1 MKKIYFT
8 ILSIIALFITSP
20 FLIAQDI
27 EYTFDGADWEGWTG
41 GGTNASWGGTLQNN
55 PNGQLKIIPTDSGK
69 LILYP
74 PGHAASAGTAAMST
88 EYKYIQIKLRN
99 LSGADQLWL
108 RAKYSGTYDII
119 QEFSIGA
126 NDAINDQ
133 DYTTYNFEVTES
145 AWTTAPNTT
154 KWTFAFFD
162 SANGAFTAQTEP
174 KIFIDNILISKS
186 STLSTNNVSE
196 IDFNIYPNP
205 VQNTLKVDTREAV
218 NSIQLFD
225 VLGKQVLT
233 AQNSNRIDV
242 SSLDKAI
249 YFAQIQT
256 ESGSSIK
263 KFIKD

>member
-8 ILSIIALFITSP
+8 IYSVITLFITSP
-20 FLIAQDI
+20 FLLAQDI
-27 EYTFDGADWEGWTG
+27 EYTFDGAEWEGWTAG
-41 GGTNASWGGTLQNN
+41 GNNASWGGTIQNN

-74 PGHAASAGTAAMST
+74 PGHSASSGTAAMST
-88 EYKYIQIKLRN
+88 GYKYIQIKLRN

-108 RAKYSGTYDII
+108 RAKFSGTYDII

-126 NDAINDQ
+126 NDANDDQ

-145 AWTTAPNTT
+145 AWTTAANTT

-174 KIFIDNILISKS
+174 KIFIDNILISKT
-186 STLSTNNVSE
+186 STLSAVDVSE

-205 VQNTLKVDTREAV
+205 VQKTLKVDAREAV
-218 NSIQLFD
+218 KNIHVFD

-233 AQNSNRIDV
+233 AQNSNSIDV
-242 SSLDKAI
+242 SSLNKAI

-256 ESGSSIK
+256 ERGSLTK
-263 KFIKD
+263 KFIKE